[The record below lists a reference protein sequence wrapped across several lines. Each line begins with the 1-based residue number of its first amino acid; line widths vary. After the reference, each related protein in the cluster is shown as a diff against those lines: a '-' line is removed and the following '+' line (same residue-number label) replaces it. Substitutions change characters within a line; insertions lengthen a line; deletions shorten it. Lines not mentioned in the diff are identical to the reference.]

1 MSVWHFVDV
10 EVYMRMALGRI
21 ALGDLHPSY
30 DPFLFTVQA
39 PFGNPEWLGD
49 ILLYACHAAGG
60 ELAVV
65 VLRVVLV
72 SAGSVLLL
80 AAMRNAG
87 VRPVTASLFV
97 VAAALLSADRWSERN
112 ETHLLWLVPAYLC
125 VLTSPHKRLRWTLLG
140 LGILWANL
148 HESFVIGWALVFAA
162 LCEDLVAR
170 NRKDA
175 IQLAIILVVH
185 PLLPFASPDGI
196 ATYRFLWEHQKHAA
210 WLAQHIAEWM
220 PLARSRW
227 SVRESVMQFFIIA
240 TLLTFLPRVNR
251 RAAGR
256 FVVALVAIALVYR
269 GLRFVPLSAALLAFV
284 CAGNLAMIEL
294 SKGIARSVACLALG
308 VAVYVG
314 WAERTYLA
322 ESLHPLS
329 DAAGAAG
336 AARWLGEHAEAGS
349 RVFNPFNQSQL
360 LMWFAPQVK
369 LAVTAYRPYLGF
381 AEWKRASSNGPA
393 FDSFVERFEVRYVLT
408 YAKATS
414 TAPGFWAAIER
425 HPRWRAVYRDRVSA
439 VFARVP

>member
-1 MSVWHFVDV
+1 
-10 EVYMRMALGRI
+10 MRMALGRI
-21 ALGDLHPSY
+21 ALGDLRPSH
-30 DPFLFTVQA
+30 DPVLYTVQA

-65 VLRVVLV
+65 VLRIVLV
-72 SAGSVLLL
+72 SAGSVLWL

-97 VAAALLSADRWSERN
+97 VAAAVLSADRWSERN
-112 ETHLLWLVPAYLC
+112 EMHLLWLAPAYLC
-125 VLTSPHKRLRWTLLG
+125 VLTSPRKRLRWTLLG

-148 HESFVIGWALVFAA
+148 HGSFVIGWALVFAA
-162 LCEDLVAR
+162 LCEELVAR

-175 IQLAIILVVH
+175 IQLAIILVLH

-196 ATYRFLWEHQKHAA
+196 ATYRFLWEHQEHAA

-220 PLARSRW
+220 PLARARW
-227 SVRESVMQFFIIA
+227 ALRERVMLVFVIA

-256 FVVALVAIALVYR
+256 FVVALVAIALVNR
-269 GLRFVPLSAALLAFV
+269 GLRFVPLSAGLLAFA
-284 CAGNLAMIEL
+284 CAGSLANIEL
-294 SKGIARSVACLALG
+294 SKRIARSMACLVLG
-308 VAVYVG
+308 VTVYAG
-314 WAERTYLA
+314 WTERIDLTDR
-322 ESLHPLS
+322 LHPLS
-329 DAAGAAG
+329 DVAGAAG

-349 RVFNPFNQSQL
+349 RVFHPFNQSQL

-369 LAVTAYRPYLGF
+369 LAVTGYRPYLGF
-381 AEWKRASSNGPA
+381 ADWKRASSNGPA
-393 FDSFVERFEVRYVLT
+393 FDSFVERFDVKYVLT
-408 YAKATS
+408 YANATS
-414 TAPGFWAAIER
+414 TSPGFWTFIEH
-425 HPRWRAVYRDRVSA
+425 HPRWLAVYRDRVSA